1 MHWVRHFQELTQK
14 ASGLF
19 ISGSIQHL
27 YKINKQPLLL
37 QIKQTCK
44 LPALTLTCWTQVK
57 PQQQGLE
64 FGEGLL

>member
-14 ASGLF
+14 ASGQF
-19 ISGSIQHL
+19 ISGSIQHH

-37 QIKQTCK
+37 QTNMHIQ
-44 LPALTLTCWTQVK
+44 ALTLTCWTQVK